1 MGSVLY
7 LDGRLRRHARAEL
20 IRKEKGGGERAAEQS
35 PHQSLLRLGY
45 NCWAIAHAERA
56 AFIVDA
62 KEYFSAFTRAA
73 LRAQRSIIILGW
85 DFNSQTRLHYDP
97 VPKDGPPAV
106 LGEFLNYIT
115 RRRRGLHV
123 YILNW
128 DYPMVFGTDREFPP
142 IYGLGGWTPE
152 RRVHMR
158 YDDTHPVGA
167 SQHQKVV
174 VIDDALAF
182 NGGIDLTVRRWD
194 CCDHAPDDPRRTAY
208 DQPYPPFHDTMI
220 AVDGDA
226 ARQLGDLCRERWR
239 LATGQRL
246 KTIDIGND
254 PWPTELE
261 ADVTGVEVGIARTL
275 PPRGELPAV
284 REVEKLY
291 LDMIAAARRTI
302 YIENQYFTAP
312 RLSAALEK
320 RLAEPD
326 GPEVVLVLRLLS
338 HGWLEEATM
347 HVLRTRLIQRLRQ
360 VDRYGRFR
368 VYYPHLPGL
377 PEGKCI
383 DVHSKVMVIDDSVLR
398 IGSSNLCNRSM
409 ALDTECDLVVES
421 RGEARVAAAIT
432 AFRDRLL
439 AEHLDTQPERVREEI
454 ERAGSVN
461 GAIAA
466 FSAQPRTLRQL
477 EELPEWSETVLTMAA
492 VADPE
497 EPIALE
503 TLLSE
508 RHADEVFAPDKP
520 AWGKLAG
527 IVAALL
533 ALMALWQFTPLR
545 HVATAEAAIAWA
557 KAFGAQP
564 WAPFAL
570 MAAYTPA
577 CLVLFPRPLI
587 TLAAVI
593 AFGPWLGFFYS
604 LTGICASSAVT
615 WWMGRHMRRDSV
627 RRLAG
632 PRLDRMTE
640 VLKKHGL
647 LAMTLL
653 RLVPLAPFA
662 VESIV
667 AGAIRMKLWHVVVGT
682 AIGLLPG
689 TLTTT
694 VFGDAI
700 ETAVTGS
707 GQVNWWVVGGA
718 LALLAAGA
726 WAVKRWF
733 TRMERRMQEHGE
745 ARGQPR

>member
-7 LDGRLRRHARAEL
+7 LDGRLRRHARIEL
-20 IRKEKGGGERAAEQS
+20 VKKERVAERAA
-35 PHQSLLRLGY
+35 PQSLLRLGY
-45 NCWAIAHAERA
+45 NCWAIARAERV
-56 AFIVDA
+56 AFVVDA
-62 KEYFSAFTRAA
+62 EDFFRAFYQAA
-73 LRAQRSIIILGW
+73 LLAKRSILVLAW
-85 DFNSQTRLHYDP
+85 DFNSQARLHFDP
-97 VPKDGPPAV
+97 VPKDGPPALV
-106 LGEFLNYIT
+106 GDFLNYIT

-123 YILNW
+123 HVLNW

-142 IYGLGGWTPE
+142 IYGLGGWMPA
-152 RRVHMR
+152 RHVHLR

-182 NGGIDLTVRRWD
+182 VGGIDLTVRRWD
-194 CCDHAPDDPRRTAY
+194 CCEHSPDDPRRTAY
-208 DQPYPPFHDTMI
+208 DKPYPPFHDTMI
-220 AVDGDA
+220 AVDGEA
-226 ARQLGDLCRERWR
+226 ARQLADLARERWR

-246 KTIDIGND
+246 RPCTVESDVWPAELAPDIA
-254 PWPTELE
+254 EL
-261 ADVTGVEVGIARTL
+261 DIGIARTL

-291 LDMIAAARRTI
+291 LDMIAAARRAI

-312 RLSAALEK
+312 RICAALEK

-326 GPEVVLVLRLLS
+326 GPEIVVVLRLLS

-347 HVLRTRLIQRLRQ
+347 HVLRTRLIQRLHQ
-360 VDRYGRFR
+360 ADRHGRFR
-368 VYYPHLPGL
+368 VYYPHIPGL
-377 PEGKCI
+377 PEGCCL
-383 DVHSKVMVIDDSVLR
+383 DVHSKLMIIDDSVLR

-409 ALDTECDLVVES
+409 AFDTECDLVLES
-421 RGEARVAAAIT
+421 RGQARIAQAIRD
-432 AFRDRLL
+432 FRDRLL
-439 AEHLDTQPERVREEI
+439 AEHLDTPPARVREEI
-454 ERAGSVN
+454 ARAGSVN

-466 FSAQPRTLRQL
+466 FRDQPRTLRQFD
-477 EELPEWSETVLTMAA
+477 ELPEWPEAILSVAS

-508 RHADEVFAPDKP
+508 RHAEEIAISRQRP
-520 AWGKLAG
+520 AWGKIAAITLAIAG
-527 IVAALL
+527 L
-533 ALMALWQFTPLR
+533 AALWQFTPLAEL
-545 HVATAEAAIAWA
+545 ATAEAAIRWA

-570 MAAYTPA
+570 MAAYSPA
-577 CLVLFPRPLI
+577 CLVMFPRPLI

-593 AFGPWLGFFYS
+593 AFGPAWGFFYS
-604 LTGICASSAVT
+604 LTGICISSAVT
-615 WWMGRHMRRDSV
+615 WYMGRHMRRDTV
-627 RRLAG
+627 RRVAG
-632 PRLDRMTE
+632 PKLDRMIE

-667 AGAIRMKLWHVVVGT
+667 AGAIRMKLWYVVVGT

-700 ETAVTGS
+700 ETAVSGS
-707 GQVNWWVVGGA
+707 GAVNWWLVGSA
-718 LALLAAGA
+718 IALLAGGA

-733 TRMERRMQEHGE
+733 TRMERRMQAHGE

>member
-7 LDGRLRRHARAEL
+7 LDGRLRRHARVEL
-20 IRKEKGGGERAAEQS
+20 VKKEKVAERPARK
-35 PHQSLLRLGY
+35 SLLRLGY
-45 NCWAIAHAERA
+45 NCWAIARAERVS
-56 AFIVDA
+56 FLIDA
-62 KEYFSAFTRAA
+62 KDYFEAFHRAA

-85 DFNSQTRLHYDP
+85 DFNSQTRLHHDAL
-97 VPKDGPPAV
+97 PKDGPPAL
-106 LGEFLNYIT
+106 LGDFLNYLT
-115 RRRRGLHV
+115 RRRRGLQIHV
-123 YILNW
+123 LTW
-128 DYPMVFGTDREFPP
+128 DYPVLFAHDRELPP
-142 IYGLGGWTPE
+142 FYGLGGWTPA

-174 VIDDALAF
+174 LIDDALAF
-182 NGGIDLTVRRWD
+182 AGGIDLTVRRWD
-194 CCDHAPDDPRRTAY
+194 CCDHAAQDPRRVAY
-208 DQPYPPFHDTMI
+208 EKPYPPFHDTMI
-220 AVDGDA
+220 AVDGEG
-226 ARQLGDLCRERWR
+226 ARRLGELARERWR

-246 KTIDIGND
+246 KPSNAESD
-254 PWPTELE
+254 PWPAELE
-261 ADVTGVEVGIARTL
+261 PDVTGVEVGIARTL

-312 RLSAALEK
+312 RIAAALEK

-326 GPEVVLVLRLLS
+326 GPEIVLVLRLLS

-347 HVLRTRLIQRLRQ
+347 HVLRTRLIQRLQ
-360 VDRYGRFR
+360 NADRHGRFR
-368 VYYPHLPGL
+368 VYYPHVPGL
-377 PEGKCI
+377 PEGHCV
-383 DVHSKVMVIDDSVLR
+383 DVHSKLMVVDDAVLR

-421 RGEARVAAAIT
+421 RGQASVATAICD
-432 AFRDRLL
+432 FRDRLL
-439 AEHLDTQPERVREEI
+439 AEHLDTQPERVRQEI
-454 ERAGSVN
+454 DKAGSLH
-461 GAIAA
+461 GAIDA
-466 FSAQPRTLRQL
+466 FRDQERTLRQFD
-477 EELPEWSETVLTMAA
+477 EVPEWSETILSVAA

-508 RHADEVFAPDKP
+508 RHAEEVVSP
-520 AWGKLAG
+520 AKRPWGRLAAVVITILG
-527 IVAALL
+527 
-533 ALMALWQFTPLR
+533 LMAIWRFTPLR
-545 HVATAEAAIAWA
+545 EVASAEAAIAWA
-557 KAFGAQP
+557 KAFGAQW
-564 WAPFAL
+564 WAPLVL

-577 CLVLFPRPLI
+577 CLVMFPRPLI

-593 AFGPWLGFFYS
+593 AFGPWLGFLYS
-604 LTGICASSAVT
+604 LCGICLSSAVT
-615 WWMGRHMRRDSV
+615 WYMGRHMRRDTV
-627 RRLAG
+627 RRIAG
-632 PRLDRMTE
+632 PKLDRMIE

-647 LAMTLL
+647 VAMTLL
-653 RLVPLAPFA
+653 RLVPIAPFA

-694 VFGDAI
+694 LFGDAI
-700 ETAVTGS
+700 ETAVTGA
-707 GQVNWWVVGGA
+707 GEVNWWFVGGA
-718 LALLAAGA
+718 ITVLAVGA

-733 TRMERRMQEHGE
+733 TRMERRMRAHAE
-745 ARGQPR
+745 AGGQPS